1 VVAADGVRYKAS
13 VVGMPSKS
21 DMALLRI
28 DAGRPLPFL
37 QFGNSDKM
45 RVGDTVIAIG
55 SPFGLDNTVTAGILS
70 AVNRD
75 VMETAVLNAIESLS
89 RQRR

>member
-1 VVAADGVRYKAS
+1 MDATSIAVVAADGVRYKAS

-28 DAGRPLPFL
+28 DAGAMPFL
-37 QFGNSDKM
+37 QFGDSDKM

-55 SPFGLDNTVTAGILS
+55 SPFGLGRY
-70 AVNRD
+70 RD
-75 VMETAVLNAIESLS
+75 
-89 RQRR
+89 RRDP